1 MCNFAPSCGIKEYTM
16 KWKKS
21 PIGVQDFKSLIE
33 DGYLYID
40 KTDIIY
46 ELIHDGRNAFL
57 SRPRRFGKSLL
68 CSTLRYYFQG
78 EKELF
83 KGLKIY
89 DLEKDWTKHPVL
101 HFGLSTGD
109 YSSLEYIKS
118 SLSCCLYQYEEIYG
132 KESSEE
138 SLSSRFAG
146 IIKRAHEQTGQKVV
160 VLIDEYDKPLL
171 ETLDN
176 KELNEQTR
184 KVLKSFYGTMKF
196 SDEHIRFIFLT
207 GVTKFSKVSVFSDL
221 NNLYDISMEDDYAAI
236 CGITEDELLNVL
248 DEEIVELSEK
258 YKVNKAEMIEKLKR
272 KYDGYH
278 FTPAMLDIYNP
289 FSLLSA
295 FKAKRIG
302 DYWFATGTPTFLT
315 RLIKE
320 TDYCVRDLCGVEAT
334 AGSLGDISTPEQ
346 NPVPILY
353 QSGYLSL
360 KEYIEEFDSYIL
372 DFPNSEVKNG
382 FLNYLLP
389 EYSPD
394 ARNENLFGV
403 AQFVRDVRNNNID
416 SFLTRLKSLVAKI
429 PYTQIPEEERD
440 NLLEQQY
447 QNVTFIIFT
456 LMGYYVV
463 VEQHFSEG
471 RIDLVV
477 KTATHIYVMEFKVG
491 EGTADAALEQINEK
505 HYAAPY
511 LAEEKQIV
519 KIGIGWNQATRN
531 IDDWK
536 IEAQ

>member
-1 MCNFAPSCGIKEYTM
+1 M
-16 KWKKS
+16 KRKKS

-46 ELIHDGRNAFL
+46 ELINDGRNAFL

-83 KGLKIY
+83 KGLRIY

-109 YSSLEYIKS
+109 YSSLELIKS
-118 SLSCCLYQYEEIYG
+118 TLSNNLDQYEEIYG
-132 KESSEE
+132 KQSSEE

-176 KELNEQTR
+176 KELNEETR

-221 NNLYDISMEDDYAAI
+221 NNLADISFLNDYATI
-236 CGITEDELLNVL
+236 CGITEEELLSGFD
-248 DEEIVELSEK
+248 DEIESLAEAEDMTK
-258 YKVNKAEMIEKLKR
+258 DEMIAELKR
-272 KYDGYH
+272 QYDGYH
-278 FTPAMLDIYNP
+278 FSSQFVDIYNP
-289 FSLLSA
+289 FSVLSA
-295 FKAKRIG
+295 FKANEIG
-302 DYWFATGTPTFLT
+302 DYWFATGTPTYLT
-315 RLIKE
+315 RMIKNGN
-320 TDYCVRDLCGVEAT
+320 YDLYTIPGVEA
-334 AGSLGDISTPEQ
+334 SVSRLGDISEPEKDV
-346 NPVPILY
+346 VPILF
-353 QSGYLSL
+353 QSGYLTL
-360 KEYIEEFDSYIL
+360 KAYDKRFKTYTL
-372 DFPNSEVKNG
+372 DFPNGEVRNG
-382 FLNYLLP
+382 FLYSLLP
-389 EYSPD
+389 QYTPA
-394 ARNENLFGV
+394 ARDENTFSV
-403 AQFVRDVRNNNID
+403 SKFVRDIETNRID

-429 PYTQIPEEERD
+429 PYTQIPVEERD

-447 QNVTFIIFT
+447 QNVAFIIFT
-456 LMGYYVV
+456 LMGFYVE

-471 RIDLVV
+471 RIDFVI
-477 KTATHIYVMEFKVG
+477 KTATHIYIMEFKVG

-519 KIGIGWNQATRN
+519 KIGIGWSQETRN

-536 IEAQ
+536 IDE